1 MTRLL
6 SLCLAA
12 SLGVGPRVALAASPY
27 AGLQDP
33 LKQQQMEY
41 AKQQFA
47 EGEQLLA
54 EGKAVEAVKKY
65 ETAYQYAPELHLLNY
80 NIGVAAMQAG
90 DCNKAKVAFQR
101 FLDLVHEHEM
111 RADAQQQLLDIE
123 RSGCAKP
130 AVVPTGP
137 VTDED
142 APELTSKRPGGS
154 DEAGE
159 DTADEDED
167 EGDGKRDRPRKMNTL
182 MLAGIG
188 LMAGGG
194 ALLLSGGIAG
204 LIALSNAKKLNKLG
218 MPGPTGFS
226 PNSYEDDSTFR
237 LDVARKNAA
246 ITSAILMPLGGAL
259 LVTGVALFVV
269 GHKKKKAEKGAG
281 GEGADKTAARR
292 RRVRMTGVG
301 PTWLRGGGGVSASF
315 SFGL

>member
-1 MTRLL
+1 MSRLL
-6 SLCLAA
+6 SFTLAV
-12 SLGVGPRVALAASPY
+12 SLGVGPHVAHAASPY

-47 EGEQLLA
+47 EGEKLLA
-54 EGKAVEAVKKY
+54 DGKAAEAVKKY

-90 DCNKAKVAFQR
+90 DCVKAKTAFQR
-101 FLDLVHEHEM
+101 FLDLVPEHEM
-111 RADAQQQLLDIE
+111 RGDAQQQLLEIE
-123 RSGCAKP
+123 RSGCAKTAAP
-130 AVVPTGP
+130 PPGP

-142 APELTSKRPGGS
+142 APDLTSKRPGS
-154 DEAGE
+154 D
-159 DTADEDED
+159 DEGGDEQPD
-167 EGDGKRDRPRKMNTL
+167 DGDGKRDRPRKMNTL
-182 MLAGIG
+182 MLAGVG

-204 LIALSNAKKLNKLG
+204 LVALSNAKKLNQLG
-218 MPGPTGFS
+218 MGGPTGFS
-226 PNSYEDDSTFR
+226 PNSYEDDSIFR
-237 LDVARKNAA
+237 LDVGRKNAA

-269 GHKKKKAEKGAG
+269 GHKKKKAEKASAP
-281 GEGADKTAARR
+281 GEGDGADKAAARR
-292 RRVRMTGVG
+292 RRVRVTGVG